1 VPKSLV
7 QASYTAEGV
16 KGLQTDGSSKR
27 RATAETAIKELVGK
41 LEALYFAFG
50 DTDAF
55 TLAGAPDNIGAGM
68 KR

>member
-16 KGLQTDGSSKR
+16 KGLQTDGGSKR
-27 RATAETAIKELVGK
+27 RATPEAAIKEANSK
-41 LEALYFAFG
+41 RSIAFG

-55 TLAGAPDNIGAGM
+55 TLAGALTTSAQE
-68 KR
+68 